1 MHNVSTE
8 YAIKFYETMYSFFFS
23 LSTQYVPVT
32 SKLTVCILEAK
43 DLPKTKKD
51 NDKEEES
58 NVEPTI
64 DPMVKVKSSLEL

>member
-1 MHNVSTE
+1 M
-8 YAIKFYETMYSFFFS
+8 
-23 LSTQYVPVT
+23 T